1 MTWLRFSLSTALRTT
16 FLLLPA
22 LALAAPATPR
32 TDSAADSAAKFSAKF
47 IPWEEAAPIVA
58 SAPPATLPPDLA
70 GKKPQQLIDLWPDW
84 VRAQDKQV
92 RERLAKGDEDSLV
105 NLLLFGTS
113 YTRQPRLSAEFFEKV
128 RASGDATHAQARLE
142 QVIGNRTHD
151 LVVAMAAPQRNE
163 RVDFMRKLIVNRGM
177 GLTTPK
183 EKAKVAVYLLQSFDH
198 ARTEFSG
205 YMEEV
210 RKAHASGDKDQE
222 LAVRARLFAT
232 RGVSLDTSWLPNLAI
247 EDALRE
253 LMTKGVLA
261 KGSAQRL
268 AVIGPGLDFV
278 DKREGHDIYP
288 LQTIQPFALMDSALR
303 LGLADRK
310 HVRVTSLDISERV
323 NQHLARMHER
333 ALAGSAYTIQ
343 LLREASVPW
352 TPEAAKYWD
361 TFADH
366 IAKPAI
372 AVQPPPAAGKLKVR
386 AVRVP
391 ADLVQRI
398 DAADLNVVYERLA
411 LPAGERFDVII
422 GTNIFVY
429 YGPFEQSLAL
439 ANAAQMLRPGGV
451 LLSNNLLP
459 DAPST
464 GMESLDYV
472 TTVYS
477 DRAEDGDQIFIY
489 RKKP

>member
-1 MTWLRFSLSTALRTT
+1 MTLLRSALRTAP
-16 FLLLPA
+16 LLL
-22 LALAAPATPR
+22 LATLAFAAPPASRPR
-32 TDSAADSAAKFSAKF
+32 AQVSPKLIPMF

-58 SAPPATLPPDLA
+58 AAPAATLPQDLA
-70 GKKPQQLIDLWPDW
+70 GKKPQHLMDLWPDW

-92 RERLAKGDEDSLV
+92 RDRLAKGDEDSLV
-105 NLLLFGTS
+105 NLLLFGNS
-113 YTRQPRLSAEFFEKV
+113 YTRQPRLSAEFFEKL
-128 RASGDATHAQARLE
+128 RAEGDAKQAQARLE
-142 QVIGNRTHD
+142 QVIGYRTHD
-151 LVVAMAAPQRNE
+151 LVLAMAAPQGNE
-163 RVDFMRKLIVNRGM
+163 RVDFMRRLIVAQGM
-177 GLTTPK
+177 SFATPQEK
-183 EKAKVAVYLLQSFDH
+183 EKVAAYLLHSFDR

-210 RKAHASGDKDQE
+210 RKARETGDRDQE

-253 LMTKGVLA
+253 LMAKGVLA
-261 KGSAQRL
+261 QGSAQRL

-278 DKREGHDIYP
+278 DKREGYDFYP
-288 LQTIQPFALMDSALR
+288 LQSFQPFALMDSALR

-310 HVRVTSLDISERV
+310 QVRVTSLDISERV
-323 NQHLARMHER
+323 NTHLARMRQR
-333 ALAGSAYTIQ
+333 AQAGTPYVIQ
-343 LLREASVPW
+343 LLREANVPW
-352 TPEAAKYWD
+352 TPEATRYWD
-361 TFADH
+361 TFADQ
-366 IAKPAI
+366 IAKPAS
-372 AVQPPPAAGKLKVR
+372 AVEPPPAARKLKVR

-391 ADLVQRI
+391 VDLVLRI
-398 DAADLNVVYERLA
+398 DAADLNVVYQRLA
-411 LPAGERFDVII
+411 LPAAERFDVII

-459 DAPST
+459 DAAGT
-464 GMESLDYV
+464 GMESLEYV

-477 DRAEDGDQIFIY
+477 DRPEDGDQIFIY
-489 RKKP
+489 RKRLQ